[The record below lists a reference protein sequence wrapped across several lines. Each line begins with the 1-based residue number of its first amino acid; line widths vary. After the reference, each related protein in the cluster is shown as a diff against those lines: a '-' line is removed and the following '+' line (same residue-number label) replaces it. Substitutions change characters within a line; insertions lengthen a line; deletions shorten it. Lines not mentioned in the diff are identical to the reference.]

1 MVVGVADTV
10 MLDGQ
15 DIGQAQRATSAILA
29 IVLAEHGTT
38 GEEWAMLDVLGT
50 RASSPE
56 RARLVAALAGMLA
69 TRPAAVEAAIDDAEA
84 AGVVRM
90 ISPQGPDPGAVR
102 VELTAVG
109 HALHGLL
116 REAIDHMAREL
127 YSGIPEADLAATRRV
142 LAEVTVR
149 ADGWA
154 ALWEALPGQE
164 PRRPASKSA
173 R

>member
-1 MVVGVADTV
+1 MSDTV

-29 IVLAEHGTT
+29 IVLAEHDTT
-38 GEEWAMLDVLGT
+38 GEEWAVLDALGT
-50 RASSPE
+50 RASPPE
-56 RARLVAALAGMLA
+56 RARLVAALAGASA
-69 TRPAAVEAAIDDAEA
+69 TRTAAVEAVIDDAEA
-84 AGVVRM
+84 AGLVR
-90 ISPQGPDPGAVR
+90 ITGAPGCDPDAVQ

-109 HALHGLL
+109 RALHGLL

-127 YSGIPEADLAATRRV
+127 YSGIPEADLAATHRV
-142 LAEVTVR
+142 LAEVTLR

-164 PRRPASKSA
+164 PRQPPSKSA

>member
-38 GEEWAMLDVLGT
+38 GEEWAMLNALGT
-50 RASSPE
+50 SSPE
-56 RARLVAALAGMLA
+56 RARFVAALAGVLA

>member
-1 MVVGVADTV
+1 

-15 DIGQAQRATSAILA
+15 DIGEAQRATSAILA

-38 GEEWAMLDVLGT
+38 GEEWAVLNALGT
-50 RASSPE
+50 WASPPE
-56 RARLVAALAGMLA
+56 RARLVAALAGVLA
-69 TRPAAVEAAIDDAEA
+69 TRPSAVEAAIDDAEA

-90 ISPQGPDPGAVR
+90 ISPHGPDPSAVR

-109 HALHGLL
+109 CALHGLL

-127 YSGIPEADLAATRRV
+127 YSGIPEADLAAAHRV
-142 LAEVTVR
+142 LAEVTLR
-149 ADGWA
+149 ADGWT

-164 PRRPASKSA
+164 PRQPSSTSA